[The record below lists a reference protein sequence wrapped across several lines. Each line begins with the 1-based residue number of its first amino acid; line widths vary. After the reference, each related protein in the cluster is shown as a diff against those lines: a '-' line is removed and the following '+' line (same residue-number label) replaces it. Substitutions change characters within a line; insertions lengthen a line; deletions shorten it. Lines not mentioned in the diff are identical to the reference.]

1 MSRTRIALV
10 TARPHPDV
18 GVDRDLP
25 LLQQALD
32 AEGAEAVAVCW
43 DDAEADW
50 EAFDLAVVRS
60 TWDYSW
66 RPAEFLAWGDRCGSL
81 TSLANRPSVLRWN
94 ADKRYLGMLADLG
107 VPVVPTRY
115 LMPGSPA
122 DLPHSHE
129 YVIKPTSG
137 AGARF
142 AARYRPEDHDEA
154 LRHLERMQA
163 EGLTAMVQPYMRR
176 IDTTG
181 ERALIFVAGRFLHAV
196 RKNAVLSP
204 GTPYDQRKVP
214 HPGLRPWSPTRAELA
229 AAERALAAVPGSRDL
244 LYARVDLVEDEDGN
258 PQVMEVE
265 LVEPN
270 LFLTVHPGSLPA
282 VADAIVRTATGA
294 R

>member
-1 MSRTRIALV
+1 VI
-10 TARPHPDV
+10 
-18 GVDRDLP
+18 
-25 LLQQALD
+25 
-32 AEGAEAVAVCW
+32 
-43 DDAEADW
+43 
-50 EAFDLAVVRS
+50 RS

-115 LMPGSPA
+115 LSPGSPA

-204 GTPYDQRKVP
+204 GLPTTSGRCPIR
-214 HPGLRPWSPTRAELA
+214 GCGRGRPRGPSWR
-229 AAERALAAVPGSRDL
+229 R
-244 LYARVDLVEDEDGN
+244 
-258 PQVMEVE
+258 
-265 LVEPN
+265 PN
-270 LFLTVHPGSLPA
+270 GRLPPCPA
-282 VADAIVRTATGA
+282 VGICCTPGWTSSRMRTGTP
-294 R
+294 RSWKSSWWSRTSS